1 MIALHMNAG
10 TTSSIPNFPLA
21 TVVTR
26 KGQVTIPAP
35 IREALGIKQG
45 DSVTFQ
51 VENDAVKLK
60 PAHSTL
66 AEGYQ
71 SIPALKQPLSEREI
85 EEIVR
90 DDRAKAY
97 KKKWL

>member
-1 MIALHMNAG
+1 MNTG
-10 TTSSIPNFPLA
+10 TTLYITNLPLT

-35 IREALGIKQG
+35 IREALSIKQG

-51 VENDAVKLK
+51 VEGKAVTLK

-66 AEGYQ
+66 VEGYQ
-71 SIPALKQPLSEREI
+71 SIPALKKPLSEQEI

-90 DDRAKAY
+90 DERAEAY
-97 KKKWL
+97 AKKFG

>member
-1 MIALHMNAG
+1 MNTS
-10 TTSSIPNFPLA
+10 TTSYIPVSTPPLT

-35 IREALGIKQG
+35 IRDALGIKQG

-51 VENDAVKLK
+51 LENDEITVK
-60 PAHSTL
+60 PVSSTL

-71 SIPALKQPLSEREI
+71 SIPALKKPLTWKEMKEI
-85 EEIVR
+85 IR
-90 DDRAKAY
+90 DDVAEAY
-97 KKKWL
+97 TKKFR

>member
-1 MIALHMNAG
+1 MNTS
-10 TTSSIPNFPLA
+10 TTPLA

-35 IREALGIKQG
+35 IREALGIKRG
-45 DSVTFQ
+45 DTVAFSLSGN
-51 VENDAVKLK
+51 EAKLK
-60 PAHSTL
+60 PISSTL

-71 SIPALKQPLSEREI
+71 SIPALKKPLSEQEI

-90 DDRAKAY
+90 DERAEAY
-97 KKKWL
+97 KKKFL

>member
-1 MIALHMNAG
+1 MSAG
-10 TTSSIPNFPLA
+10 TTPQIPTPPLA

-35 IREALGIKQG
+35 IRDALDIKQG
-45 DSVTFQ
+45 DTVMFQIEGNAVT
-51 VENDAVKLK
+51 LK

-71 SIPALKQPLSEREI
+71 SIPALKKPLTEQEI

-90 DDRAKAY
+90 DDVAEAYAK
-97 KKKWL
+97 KFLR

>member
-1 MIALHMNAG
+1 MNIG
-10 TTSSIPNFPLA
+10 TTPSISNIPLA

-51 VENDAVKLK
+51 VEGEAVKLK

-71 SIPALKQPLSEREI
+71 FEPLVVNWVKSAQLLR
-85 EEIVR
+85 
-90 DDRAKAY
+90 
-97 KKKWL
+97 